1 MSKALLGSHTTPN
14 TVQLLD
20 EIRTLRARV
29 AELEQALSEADTAQ
43 QERSERIV
51 ALEDAEPVTA

>member
-1 MSKALLGSHTTPN
+1 MSKALLGSHTTPH

-29 AELEQALSEADTAQ
+29 AELEQALSEADAAQ
-43 QERSERIV
+43 QERSERV
-51 ALEDAEPVTA
+51 VTLEDAEPVTA